1 MKYRVIADEKSVRGF
16 SLLGIEGTVV
26 ACGEMLGSQAGS
38 QASSQACEQAGE
50 QALAQARSAFES
62 AVSDPSL
69 GALIISDRVAALIEP
84 MIAEHKLSGRF
95 PEIIGVGEDH
105 A

>member
-1 MKYRVIADEKSVRGF
+1 MKYRVIADEKTVRGF
-16 SLLGIEGTVV
+16 SLLSIEGTVV
-26 ACGEMLGSQAGS
+26 ACELVGSQASTQAGS
-38 QASSQACEQAGE
+38 QACELAV
-50 QALAQARSAFES
+50 AQAWTAFES

>member
-26 ACGEMLGSQAGS
+26 ACGETVGSQAGS
-38 QASSQACEQAGE
+38 QACELAV
-50 QALAQARSAFES
+50 AQARAAFES

>member
-26 ACGEMLGSQAGS
+26 ACGELAGS
-38 QASSQACEQAGE
+38 QACSQAGE
-50 QALAQARSAFES
+50 LAVAQAQAAFES

>member
-38 QASSQACEQAGE
+38 QASSQACEQAV
-50 QALAQARSAFES
+50 AQARSAFES